1 MDTNKKITIIGAG
14 ISGLITAIE
23 LEKLGFHPTVIEATD
38 RVGGRVKTDIVDGF
52 QLDHGFQVLL
62 EAYPKAQKYLD
73 YKNLELQ
80 KLIPGAVIYKNGK
93 TTLIGDPLRD
103 FSLLIPT
110 IVANVGSIKDK
121 LAIFKLNLELKNKS
135 IEAIFEAEQLT
146 TLQYLKNKGF
156 SDRIIQ
162 NFFKPFFTGI
172 FLETELH
179 TSSAMFEF
187 TYKMFGEGLAVIP
200 KEGIQ
205 AISNQLKSQLT
216 TTQFRFN
223 TKVKTVEEGRIL
235 LEDNS
240 IIVSD
245 IIIIATDASKIVAL
259 EKPNGWKACD
269 TLYFEVEQSTLK
281 KPIIGLLAD
290 SDALINNIFYT
301 TSIPNNNTSKA
312 EVLSVTIVKNHTLDQ
327 TDLINRVKTEL
338 KNNCGIITKRFIK
351 RYTIKKALPNIEHVD
366 NNGGEAKFKF
376 SDTIYLAGDTQLNG
390 SLNAAMTSGELVA
403 KLIDERFK

>member
-14 ISGLITAIE
+14 ISGLIAAIE
-23 LEKLGFHPTVIEATD
+23 LEKLGFKPTVIEAND

-62 EAYPKAQKYLD
+62 EAYPKAQKYLN

-205 AISNQLKSQLT
+205 AIPNQLKSQLT

-223 TKVKTVEEGRIL
+223 TKVKTVEEGRIV
-235 LEDNS
+235 LEDGS
-240 IIVSD
+240 ISTSD

-259 EKPNGWKACD
+259 KNPIGWKSCD
-269 TLYFEVEQSTLK
+269 TLYFEVEKNTLK

-301 TSIPNNNTSKA
+301 TSIANNNTSKV

-327 TDLINRVKTEL
+327 THLINRVKTEL

-366 NNGGEAKFKF
+366 NNGGDTKFKF

-403 KLIDERFK
+403 KLIAERFK